1 MDEVIIY
8 TFGHLDIIKM
18 ALQALAVL
26 FDPTQSEFFVSNG
39 GMGLGVGA
47 TLAAMIAFIG
57 TGFNWFG
64 TQKFAPQG
72 ALYGI
77 VLYSLFFVPKME
89 TVWLSDLYTGR
100 TEQVLNVPFGIAA
113 LGSAFS
119 TISVGLTE
127 AFEREYTAPGAV
139 DGLTYDQ
146 SLVNGGAVGGNGFLS
161 PLKVMLYFRHN
172 SFPDIPTYMRYNILS
187 YLMDCPIKASK
198 LGVVPQRFN
207 WDDLSRSTTPI
218 VYAFNTDFTG
228 NYDVASKDITN
239 ITVWTKCFDLAAVL
253 GGAGAG
259 SVESLLTDTETY
271 GFYGYKATMARG
283 NFDSFLSKVQSG
295 ASHDML
301 DSIDTVDNALSS
313 LMKGGVNSQKFM
325 MAALVRDFKAESQ
338 KHSSL
343 SADGLSEY
351 VGTMTTAVEQAKA
364 LQITEGSEF
373 LHWSMT
379 AMTAMQF
386 LFYVLSPIVGIML
399 VAQGPNSF
407 KYLGGYLL
415 FGMWV
420 YSWIPVAAGI
430 NFWSIGAFME
440 AFNAQDG
447 VMGITPGTVD
457 LYVEQAMTAV
467 ATGSNL
473 LAMTPLITF
482 ALLSAGGAYAMTSL
496 AQSANPKGGAQK
508 AANMLAPDLRSTP
521 PVANMKGLYE
531 QNASGRSNA
540 TGVESNAANSQIQLS
555 AGQIQSDQVKSS
567 NALVSS
573 AKSSNSAATAD
584 TFKSLKSVMGQ
595 TSGGHTVSNL
605 NSQGIKTKAAWQNA
619 LSEVG
624 MNGSSLSEEQANNL
638 NARVGAGAGNK
649 SAIMAIAGDI
659 GMKNGSTFA
668 GSKQQVDQINSSFA
682 SGIEVDESATT
693 SSGDT
698 ASSQKT
704 NAVSR
709 SVDNSKQTGAK
720 LEKAQQYAKQQ
731 SHEVASNSQIGE
743 NSSKTLDQVHTAM
756 ANAGQIEGGT
766 WASTEAFTQRAF
778 NSAADEAGM
787 TNQTDRDNLWNKF
800 SEGAEAEFSGGG
812 QFKPGDRDSASAL
825 NSFWKA
831 STSVQG
837 NGDTPESAQEN
848 AILQDTRNEMLERAG
863 AGNMVPEKNGFDAE
877 TVKSNVNSGGKA
889 LNKQVNGGIGGSGA
903 PTFDNKG
910 NNSDTGNTNAQDINN
925 GDNQLKAG
933 APINEARMGK
943 LEGNVDRLDELS
955 NAITGNDSS
964 QYKDKFESQRNE
976 LSEKPIA
983 EGGYGKTYEE
993 LNPNQ
998 QRAVTAQAAKNTFD
1012 SFTNDVGGLA
1022 ENTAS
1027 AGSSEGFSEIMDEM
1041 GSIGKPLEQ
1050 SLDHID
1056 NAKHDNKTTS
1066 EPAEMQFSQFAGAFE
1081 GAVDN
1086 ANALVNGAVEAKDA
1100 GRVQSQKKADIA
1112 KQREDSTSDIQGL
1125 MNGRSGVA
1133 PNLVGKISEEDSS
1146 PSKSGLDLASDFY
1159 QTQQTG
1165 TTEQANEAM
1174 DEQVHQANTNAE
1186 NQKQFHANEAGE
1198 LLGINSGPQ
1207 SPNSPTN
1214 DIYDNHRQDY
1224 TAPQA
1229 LAMTAYET
1237 GVTSGG
1243 DFSNLLAQTAG
1254 ISGSGQLIKS
1264 GSGLLVSAG
1273 SFLEKAITGDDAP
1286 PTTTTT
1292 NDNNNKKPKDSTLSG
1307 KIGKMKDGLVDT
1319 ATTAAVAGNVARKVS
1334 LANEMNEQGD
1344 TMAKNYANEMATS
1357 VVMNNA
1363 KNLYD
1368 NGHQD
1373 EAREMMGTIEQQ
1385 LNMPQGSSYSDNN
1398 GFQPIKESIQDG
1410 IENANGNFA
1419 PVFDTINQT
1428 NNQNNK
1434 I

>member
-1 MDEVIIY
+1 M
-8 TFGHLDIIKM
+8 G
-18 ALQALAVL
+18 LQALAVL

-100 TEQVLNVPFGIAA
+100 TEQVLNVPFGVAA
-113 LGSAFS
+113 MGSAFS
-119 TISVGLTE
+119 TISVGMTE
-127 AFEREYTAPGAV
+127 AFEREYTGPGAI

-146 SLVNGGAVGGNGFLS
+146 SLVTGGAIGGNGFLS
-161 PLKVMLYFRHN
+161 PLKVLLYFRHN
-172 SFPDIPTYMRYNILS
+172 SFHEVPTYIRYNILS
-187 YLMDCPIKASK
+187 YLRDCPIKSSK
-198 LGVVPQRFN
+198 MGVVPQRFN
-207 WDDLSRSTTPI
+207 WDDLSRSNTP
-218 VYAFNTDFTG
+218 VTYTFNNDFTA
-228 NYDVASKDITN
+228 NFDVASKDITN
-239 ITVWTKCFDLAAVL
+239 TIVWTKCFDLAAAL

-259 SVESLLTDTETY
+259 SLESLLTDTETY

-283 NFDSFLSKVQSG
+283 NFDSFMSKIQSG
-295 ASHDML
+295 GSHNLL

-325 MAALVRDFKAESQ
+325 MSALVRDYKAESQ

-430 NFWSIGAFME
+430 NFWSVGAFME

-508 AANMLAPDLRSTP
+508 AANMLAPDLRSSP

-531 QNASGRSNA
+531 QNASGQSNA

-555 AGQIQSDQVKSS
+555 AGEIQSDQVKTSQ
-567 NALVSS
+567 ALVSS
-573 AKSSNSAATAD
+573 AKSSNSAATAE

-624 MNGSSLSEEQANNL
+624 MNGSSLSETQANEL
-638 NARVGAGAGNK
+638 NARIGAGAGNK

-659 GMKNGSTFA
+659 KMADGSTFA
-668 GSKQQVDQINSSFA
+668 GTQQQVDQINSSFA
-682 SGIEVDESATT
+682 SGIEVDESQTS

-709 SVDNSKQTGAK
+709 AVENSKQTGAK
-720 LEKAQQYAKQQ
+720 LEKAQQYADEQ
-731 SHEVASNSQIGE
+731 SHEVATNSQIGE

-787 TNQTDRDNLWNKF
+787 TNQSDRDNLWNRL
-800 SEGAEAEFSGGG
+800 SDGAEAEFSGGG

-831 STSVQG
+831 SASVQG
-837 NGDTPESAQEN
+837 QGDTPKSAQEN

-863 AGNMVPEKNGFDAE
+863 AGNMVPEKNGFDANQ
-877 TVKSNVNSGGKA
+877 VKNNVTAGGSA
-889 LNKQVNGGIGGSGA
+889 LNRQVNGGTGGSGV
-903 PTFDNKG
+903 PTFDANG
-910 NNSDTGNTNAQDINN
+910 NNSDTGNTNGQDIRN
-925 GDNQLKAG
+925 GDNKLKAG
-933 APINEARMGK
+933 DPINEKRMGK
-943 LEGNVDRLDELS
+943 LEGNVGRLDELS
-955 NAITGNDSS
+955 NAITGNNSS

-983 EGGYGKTYEE
+983 QGGYGKPYEQ
-993 LNPNQ
+993 LTPNQ
-998 QRAVTAQAAKNTFD
+998 QRGVTAQAAKNTLD
-1012 SFTNDVGGLA
+1012 SFATDMGGLA
-1022 ENTAS
+1022 DNTAS
-1027 AGSSEGFSEIMDEM
+1027 AGSSEGFSKIMDEM
-1041 GSIGKPLEQ
+1041 DSIGKPLDQ

-1066 EPAEMQFSQFAGAFE
+1066 EPAEMQFSQFAGAFD

-1086 ANALVNGAVEAKDA
+1086 ANRIVSGAVKAKDA
-1100 GRVQSQKKADIA
+1100 DGAQSQNKADLA
-1112 KQREDSTSDIQGL
+1112 RQREESTSDVQGL
-1125 MNGRSGVA
+1125 INGRSGVA
-1133 PNLVGKISEEDSS
+1133 PSLVGRESEHISS
-1146 PSKSGLDLASDFY
+1146 PSKSGMELSNDFY
-1159 QTQQTG
+1159 QSKADG
-1165 TTEQANEAM
+1165 RTTEQANEAM
-1174 DEQVHQANTNAE
+1174 DKQVHQANTNAE
-1186 NQKQFHANEAGE
+1186 NEKSRYANEAGKF
-1198 LLGINSGPQ
+1198 LGVNSGTQ

-1214 DIYDNHRQDY
+1214 DIYDDHRRDY

-1286 PTTTTT
+1286 PTTTR

-1344 TMAKNYANEMATS
+1344 TMAKNYANEMATG

-1363 KNLYD
+1363 KSLYD
-1368 NGHQD
+1368 NGHHD

-1385 LNMPQGSSYSDNN
+1385 LNMPQGSSYSENNN
-1398 GFQPIKESIQDG
+1398 GFQPNKESIQDG

-1428 NNQNNK
+1428 NLQNNK
-1434 I
+1434 T